1 MHHSLRL
8 CSLLLCLIPGALA
21 PQIDAQVLPPPTLQA
36 RSPVLAIRVQG
47 NQRYTEQQLAS
58 ALGQTIGQAYDAL
71 RAEEGMRTLWKAYKV
86 RPELS
91 AVEVGGGI
99 ELLLRVVE
107 MPSDLE
113 PRFIG
118 NDDIDLETLK
128 RWAQLEER
136 GELFLYQAERV
147 RQRLLEGYRQEG
159 YAFAEI
165 EIRRR
170 GDGRLFGVAGGAETE
185 LTPDVIFEI
194 REGPKVRVRDVLIR
208 GNGSLPDT
216 GAWWWKNGLKQLSK
230 PELGGPWAFNW
241 FGTPYVREELEADLL
256 AMRDVYRDLGWLD
269 AVVELERLEFS
280 EDRSRVTIRVA
291 VDEGPRYR
299 VSKLSLIGV
308 ERTQD
313 PNERPSGIR
322 ETEVPLL
329 FPREELLALCKQRPG
344 DVYLRS
350 RQREDGSALRSYY
363 GERGYASHPTLP
375 ALDSFQ
381 FLEPDLVVDLE
392 RHEVEL
398 VYKLQQGR
406 QRYIREVLFAGGE
419 HTRDRVLR
427 REVDVLPGE
436 LIDTREVNRSLSRIY
451 STNYF
456 SDEFQSLEHRDPVY
470 RFIATQDPE
479 WVDLEFEV
487 TEGRVVDFT
496 VNAGVDSNNGLFGRV
511 MLQMRNFDASN
522 LPSSLWSFP
531 EELYEKEAFHGA
543 GQTFVVE
550 LSPGTVQRQARV
562 RFYEPDIFMSHF
574 NPYSLDVDLS
584 TRRRFWRFYDE
595 DRSIAQV
602 LLGRQF
608 GRNFSLA
615 AGPTIQSIEIS
626 NIESDFGGGFAEPDE
641 LPLPAGIYAM
651 EGDSMLQGLLIN
663 ATYTDLDNRINPV
676 RGVRVTSRNG
686 VFGGPLGGD
695 WQFARAQADLDWF
708 WQPGDPEDPAVRS
721 SFHFSLGAGLSEAF
735 GDSDEV
741 PYTERFFLGGLGTV
755 RGFGLRGIGPNIG
768 GQPIGGQT
776 MLNGSVEWRIP
787 LHTQVQPGTYVERET
802 FRFTL
807 FADAGVLDPE
817 FGSLDMGE
825 LRSSFGFGL
834 GMSNPIPL
842 GFYFGFPIQ
851 KGEGDRT
858 ETLSFSLSTLN

>member
-1 MHHSLRL
+1 MRNGIWVIGLLASLCWSVAAR
-8 CSLLLCLIPGALA
+8 PAR
-21 PQIDAQVLPPPTLQA
+21 AQVLPPQA
-36 RSPVLAIRVQG
+36 MQAQAEVRSLRVIG
-47 NQRYTEQQLAS
+47 NRRYTEQQLAG
-58 ALGQTIGQAYDAL
+58 ALGQQIGQPFDAR
-71 RAEEGMRTLWKAYKV
+71 RAEEGMSTLWKAYKV

-91 AVEVGGGI
+91 AVEVEGGV
-99 ELLLRVVE
+99 ELVLRVVE
-107 MPSDLE
+107 MTSDLE

-118 NDDIDLETLK
+118 NADIDLETLR

-165 EIRRR
+165 EIQRR
-170 GDGRLFGVAGGAETE
+170 GGEAPSDLQAAEQ
-185 LTPDVIFEI
+185 TPDVIFEI
-194 REGPKVRVRDVLIR
+194 REGPKVRVRDIVIR
-208 GNGSLPDT
+208 GNDSLPDT

-230 PELGGPWAFNW
+230 PELSGPWAFNW
-241 FGTPYVREELEADLL
+241 FGTPFIRTELDADIL
-256 AMRDVYRDLGWLD
+256 AMREVYRDLGWLD
-269 AVVELERLEFS
+269 AVVELERLEYS
-280 EDRSRVTIRVA
+280 EDRSRVTIHVA
-291 VDEGPRYR
+291 VDEGSRYR
-299 VSKLSLIGV
+299 VSKVSIIAV

-313 PNERPSGIR
+313 PDIRPSGLR

-329 FPREELLALCKQRPG
+329 FPREELLALCKLRAG
-344 DVYLRS
+344 DLYLRS
-350 RQREDGSALRSYY
+350 RQREDGSSLRSYY

-381 FLEPDLVVDLE
+381 FLEPDLVVDTE
-392 RHEVEL
+392 KHQVEL

-436 LIDTREVNRSLSRIY
+436 MIDMREVNRSLSRIY

-456 SDEFQSLEHRDPVY
+456 SDEFQPLDHRDPAY
-470 RFIATQDPE
+470 RFLSTPDPE

-543 GQTFVVE
+543 GQTLVME

-562 RFYEPDIFMSHF
+562 RFYEPDIFTSHF
-574 NPYSLDVDLS
+574 NPYSLDLDFS

-602 LLGRQF
+602 LLGRQIT
-608 GRNFSLA
+608 RNFSVA
-615 AGPTIQSIEIS
+615 AGPTLQSIQIS
-626 NIESDFGGGFAEPDE
+626 DIDANFSGGFAEPDE
-641 LPLPAGIYAM
+641 FPLPAGIYEM
-651 EGDSMLQGLLIN
+651 EGDSTLQGLLLN
-663 ATYTDLDNRINPV
+663 ATYSDLDNRINPM
-676 RGVRVTSRNG
+676 RGLRLTSRNG
-686 VFGGPLGGD
+686 VYGGFMGGD

-708 WQPGDPEDPAVRS
+708 WRPGDPEDPAVRS
-721 SFHFSLGAGLSEAF
+721 SFHFGLGAGLSEAF
-735 GDSDEV
+735 GETEDV

-755 RGFGLRGIGPNIG
+755 RGFALRGIGPNIG

-776 MLNGSVEWRIP
+776 MLNASAEWRIP
-787 LHTQVQPGTYVERET
+787 LHTQVQPGSYIERET

-807 FADAGVLDPE
+807 FVDAGVIDPE
-817 FGSLDMGE
+817 FGRLDLGE

-842 GFYFGFPIQ
+842 GFYFGFPLE

-858 ETLSFSLSTLN
+858 EVLSFSISTLN